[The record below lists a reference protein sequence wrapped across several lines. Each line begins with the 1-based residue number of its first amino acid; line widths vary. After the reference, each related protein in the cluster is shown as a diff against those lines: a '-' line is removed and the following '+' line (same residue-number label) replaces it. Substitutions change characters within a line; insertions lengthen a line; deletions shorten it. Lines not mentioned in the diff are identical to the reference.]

1 MSSNNAFGVTTIY
14 LRFSHGRSHHHGDPL
29 RKRDDLIKNNRT
41 RPFSSIQQ
49 PQQLGIVT
57 TYSKLIWPL
66 DLILARKEIIKWATD
81 ESEEGQFGQD
91 QFQKCNWVI
100 LEESIC
106 VIVWRRQHWS
116 KLREILHILAGV
128 LNKICNRTPDLSK
141 VWLYEFAACL
151 GCWGSDFS
159 NTELGLCNSTRDAQ
173 ALKRLFVVPSC
184 FEPSVLKFTVP
195 CLGNLTAEG
204 AQTSMKFELDFI
216 FEKML
221 PISEQVWLK
230 IPRTG
235 ILMGGFCHFLILQ
248 KKMSRSQENLPFSHL
263 FSVQVELLKMVCVFV

>member
-1 MSSNNAFGVTTIY
+1 MVRINFKSVTE
-14 LRFSHGRSHHHGDPL
+14 LRLVR
-29 RKRDDLIKNNRT
+29 
-41 RPFSSIQQ
+41 
-49 PQQLGIVT
+49 
-57 TYSKLIWPL
+57 
-66 DLILARKEIIKWATD
+66 
-81 ESEEGQFGQD
+81 
-91 QFQKCNWVI
+91 
-100 LEESIC
+100 LEEYMC
-106 VIVWRRQHWS
+106 VSCEGASTDPHYGEYYI
-116 KLREILHILAGV
+116 IIAGM
-128 LNKICNRTPDLSK
+128 LSKICNRTPDLSK

-221 PISEQVWLK
+221 PISEHVWLK
-230 IPRTG
+230 MPRT
-235 ILMGGFCHFLILQ
+235 
-248 KKMSRSQENLPFSHL
+248 
-263 FSVQVELLKMVCVFV
+263 